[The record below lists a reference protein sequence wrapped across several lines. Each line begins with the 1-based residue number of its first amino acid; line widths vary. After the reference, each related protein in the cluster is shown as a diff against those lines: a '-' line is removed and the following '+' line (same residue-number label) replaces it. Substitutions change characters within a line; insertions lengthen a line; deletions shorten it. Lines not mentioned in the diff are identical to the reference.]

1 MLKKITWLTC
11 AVLLC
16 ALLTALPAGQ
26 AAVAAET
33 VENVSTISFIGG
45 TTTQEDIDKALE
57 EGVIS
62 YTSEQIDGETVYT
75 IKLLKNI
82 TMKAGCDVR
91 IGEYRENGPALP
103 QMILDLNGC
112 TITSQSI
119 GLINYGDLI
128 IRDTSDAKTGTIKYS
143 TTSDKSSL
151 VAISHKGGL
160 LEIEGGTFICE
171 SGYAFTGYV
180 AAVST
185 QAGATTHIKGG
196 TFVSNSSAVL
206 SSGETVV
213 YGGTFNAPY
222 GMYAKSANGV
232 PGTITI
238 PEESTAV
245 VNASSFALVIQRD
258 NNCDG
263 KISAAGGTYNASNIV
278 GGVRSPDTVT
288 AVSISGG
295 TFSESP
301 VRYTRDTVILSG
313 GDYYVGTQANDVLTN
328 PNTEEVTVLQ
338 AKGALKVADGI
349 KLTNSTDSAIT
360 VNGNSIEPDGSLLI
374 HDWEEF
380 PAKAPTC
387 TEAGHAAYWKC
398 LYCGLMQDR
407 NGNTLTAV
415 PVIPAT
421 GHSYQNGV
429 CTVCG
434 AREDG
439 PAPTPTPAP
448 AAPPKT
454 GDSAHPLLW
463 SVLLL
468 TALLGGGLLC
478 TGLRKR
484 FR

>member
-62 YTSEQIDGETVYT
+62 YTSEQIDGETVYA

-468 TALLGGGLLC
+468 TALLGAGLLC